1 MSLEILSPPHDA
13 LEAAPF
19 RAPLD
24 NEASYPTA
32 SDLPSSVQGGSKDAL
47 FSLAFAGAAMH
58 LVFFHACLL
67 QCAFRL
73 RPRSLL
79 SAKDVTGSR
88 LSAALDSERKEEHFY
103 FVLHLSQLRSS
114 VLSQKQASA
123 PVPSA
128 LVAEAPRNE
137 SFRLGLGLGLGGWG
151 PLPGGVQNSVW
162 GAESDSSFLM
172 AARGR
177 GCCFRSSET

>member
-24 NEASYPTA
+24 KEASYPTA

-79 SAKDVTGSR
+79 SAKDRHR
-88 LSAALDSERKEEHFY
+88 LQALRCPGLGTQRRTLLFCASSFAIEKF
-103 FVLHLSQLRSS
+103 SS
-114 VLSQKQASA
+114 VSKASLCTCSQCSCRRGAKERVVQAWVG
-123 PVPSA
+123 PG
-128 LVAEAPRNE
+128 LR
-137 SFRLGLGLGLGGWG
+137 RLG
-151 PLPGGVQNSVW
+151 PT
-162 GAESDSSFLM
+162 
-172 AARGR
+172 ARGSTELSMGGR
-177 GCCFRSSET
+177 VRL